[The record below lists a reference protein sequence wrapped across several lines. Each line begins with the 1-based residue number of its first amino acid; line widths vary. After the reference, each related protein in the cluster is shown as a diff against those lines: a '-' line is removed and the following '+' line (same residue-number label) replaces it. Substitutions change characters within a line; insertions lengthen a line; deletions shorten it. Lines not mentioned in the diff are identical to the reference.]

1 MHENLV
7 NVSKSFLQRKNCED
21 MCEVDMYT
29 AKGEKYT
36 PDNEEEKWD
45 QQEQK

>member
-1 MHENLV
+1 
-7 NVSKSFLQRKNCED
+7 

-29 AKGEKYT
+29 AKGEKYI
-36 PDNEEEKWD
+36 PDNGEEKWD